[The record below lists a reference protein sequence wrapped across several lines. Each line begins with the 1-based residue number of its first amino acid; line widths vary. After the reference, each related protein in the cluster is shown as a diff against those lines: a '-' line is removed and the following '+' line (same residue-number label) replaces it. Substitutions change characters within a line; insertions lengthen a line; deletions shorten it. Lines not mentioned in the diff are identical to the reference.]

1 MSSGSRECIA
11 STVFT
16 PVAFPGPIPVKQAY
30 MRNCSGTGGAQRPD
44 SVALGHFR
52 VILNQDVDP
61 LNTSITPRAATA
73 AGAVR
78 DVTVVI
84 VRNTPTPGKT
94 TIEIYLRDNA
104 GVDVDTADFVEVTL
118 AQLPLL

>member
-1 MSSGSRECIA
+1 
-11 STVFT
+11 
-16 PVAFPGPIPVKQAY
+16 
-30 MRNCSGTGGAQRPD
+30 
-44 SVALGHFR
+44 
-52 VILNQDVDP
+52 
-61 LNTSITPRAATA
+61 
-73 AGAVR
+73 VR